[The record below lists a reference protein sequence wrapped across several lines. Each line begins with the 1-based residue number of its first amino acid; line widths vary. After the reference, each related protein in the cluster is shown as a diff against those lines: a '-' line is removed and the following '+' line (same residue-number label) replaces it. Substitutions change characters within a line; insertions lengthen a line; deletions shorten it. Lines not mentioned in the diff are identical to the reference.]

1 MDIAA
6 KNGRSMT
13 VLRAVIV
20 DSGLTESTL
29 DSGIFGEIR
38 SVMREMLRDQDV
50 IVNTG
55 DNEFLILMPE
65 DGADF
70 LDSEELEAYAAQR
83 LGVTLMITG
92 IDGRQAYSMAAMR

>member
-1 MDIAA
+1 
-6 KNGRSMT
+6 
-13 VLRAVIV
+13 
-20 DSGLTESTL
+20 
-29 DSGIFGEIR
+29 
-38 SVMREMLRDQDV
+38 
-50 IVNTG
+50 
-55 DNEFLILMPE
+55 MPE